1 PSTIYGSGR
10 WFARPARGL
19 LDDPAEPGHVNRTF
33 HPTGVSPFLAGALR
47 WQSQLSD
54 ESHEQRTTVCCCSIR
69 VSPSQEVEMTS
80 PLRRIRVALSLGAA
94 IVLTCAGALSVGA
107 QTTGVIRGK
116 VIDGATTRP
125 VDGAQVYV
133 AGTELGTLTN
143 SDGQYQ
149 FAVRAGTVEV
159 RTRRVGYASTTK
171 QVTVTAGQVT
181 DADITLNKAAIALD
195 AVVVTGTGA
204 ETEKRKLGNTVAT
217 KDAAAATLYGTE
229 ASAGV
234 IQVFT
239 KTGSRGSPRWDF
251 MSEQGIVADP
261 KNRYEDNWGFAR
273 YANLGDCVARLP
285 DTTSTQSDCRSQPPF
300 ADALSQFYGNTVTAY
315 TPFS

>member
-1 PSTIYGSGR
+1 MRVMNS
-10 WFARPARGL
+10 ARPSAAVQFEC
-19 LDDPAEPGHVNRTF
+19 P
-33 HPTGVSPFLAGALR
+33 
-47 WQSQLSD
+47 
-54 ESHEQRTTVCCCSIR
+54 
-69 VSPSQEVEMTS
+69 PSQEVEMTS

-204 ETEKRKLGNTVAT
+204 RRRSASSAT
-217 KDAAAATLYGTE
+217 P
-229 ASAGV
+229 
-234 IQVFT
+234 
-239 KTGSRGSPRWDF
+239 SPR
-251 MSEQGIVADP
+251 
-261 KNRYEDNWGFAR
+261 
-273 YANLGDCVARLP
+273 
-285 DTTSTQSDCRSQPPF
+285 STRHNS
-300 ADALSQFYGNTVTAY
+300 
-315 TPFS
+315 

>member
-1 PSTIYGSGR
+1 
-10 WFARPARGL
+10 
-19 LDDPAEPGHVNRTF
+19 
-33 HPTGVSPFLAGALR
+33 
-47 WQSQLSD
+47 
-54 ESHEQRTTVCCCSIR
+54 
-69 VSPSQEVEMTS
+69 MTS

-181 DADITLNKAAIALD
+181 DADITLNKAAIALRDGEAQARQHGRDDRRRGAAQRARAGRLRD
-195 AVVVTGTGA
+195 ARGPGGRRECA
-204 ETEKRKLGNTVAT
+204 PLG
-217 KDAAAATLYGTE
+217 
-229 ASAGV
+229 
-234 IQVFT
+234 
-239 KTGSRGSPRWDF
+239 R
-251 MSEQGIVADP
+251 
-261 KNRYEDNWGFAR
+261 
-273 YANLGDCVARLP
+273 
-285 DTTSTQSDCRSQPPF
+285 SD
-300 ADALSQFYGNTVTAY
+300 G
-315 TPFS
+315 

>member
-1 PSTIYGSGR
+1 
-10 WFARPARGL
+10 
-19 LDDPAEPGHVNRTF
+19 
-33 HPTGVSPFLAGALR
+33 
-47 WQSQLSD
+47 QLQPSD
-54 ESHEQRTTVCCCSIR
+54 ERYEPTTTVCCCSIR
-69 VSPSQEVEMTS
+69 VSTSQEVEMAS
-80 PLRRIRVALSLGAA
+80 PLPRIRVALSLGAA

-171 QVTVTAGQVT
+171 QVTVTAGQV
-181 DADITLNKAAIALD
+181 ADGDIPLNKAAIALD

-204 ETEKRKLGNTVAT
+204 ETEQRKLG
-217 KDAAAATLYGTE
+217 
-229 ASAGV
+229 
-234 IQVFT
+234 
-239 KTGSRGSPRWDF
+239 
-251 MSEQGIVADP
+251 
-261 KNRYEDNWGFAR
+261 
-273 YANLGDCVARLP
+273 
-285 DTTSTQSDCRSQPPF
+285 TTD
-300 ADALSQFYGNTVTAY
+300 
-315 TPFS
+315 